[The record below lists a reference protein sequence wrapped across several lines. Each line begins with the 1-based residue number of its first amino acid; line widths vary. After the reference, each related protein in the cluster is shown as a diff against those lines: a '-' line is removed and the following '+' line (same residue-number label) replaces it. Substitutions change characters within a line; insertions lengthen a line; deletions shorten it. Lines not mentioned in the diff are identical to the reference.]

1 MLTRITGLLRAA
13 AMAALAGLAAVAAYK
28 YTKGNIAADIYRHRL
43 RQLSDSYRGLRKQYN
58 EVVKKTA
65 VTELVLS
72 GGRLSVVVR
81 TADGV
86 LETIPTELDANQEV
100 HVEYVAQDGR
110 LWIRRV
116 YTLTDPDLAGRARAE
131 VALINPSLG
140 ELPWSTDPN
149 LQGLS
154 VYRKEL
160 TPGRWVV
167 TTTGNAA
174 LALTKLPAGESS
186 DLSGPPAVRDYGH
199 VEEEVRTRLDEL
211 SVSDVVQR
219 MIDGE
224 Q

>member
-1 MLTRITGLLRAA
+1 MLTRITGLLRAG
-13 AMAALAGLAAVAAYK
+13 AMAALASLAAVAAYS
-28 YTKGNIAADIYRHRL
+28 YTKGNIAADIYRDRL
-43 RQLSDSYRGLRKQYN
+43 RQLSDSYQDLHRQYN
-58 EVVKKTA
+58 DVVKKTA

-86 LETIPTELDANQEV
+86 LETIPTELDPNQEV
-100 HVEYVAQDGR
+100 HVEYVARDGR

-116 YTLTDPDLAGRARAE
+116 YTLTEPDPAGKARAE
-131 VALINPSLG
+131 VALINPSLAD
-140 ELPWSTDPN
+140 LPWTKDPN

-174 LALTKLPAGESS
+174 LALTKLPPGQSS
-186 DLSGPPAVRDYGH
+186 DLSAPPAVRDYGRI
-199 VEEEVRTRLDEL
+199 EQEVRSRLDEL

-224 Q
+224 K